1 MSLSIK
7 EGASLP
13 PTLAMAV
20 MVASV
25 HDAFKEAGYD
35 CVITAGIDGKHSAGS
50 LHYVGLALDFRSR
63 TIPSGLRQEMRDK
76 IAKRLGSAFDVVLED
91 DHYHIE
97 LQPKLPIG
105 ATA

>member
-7 EGASLP
+7 PGAVLP
-13 PTLAMAV
+13 PTLAMSV
-20 MVASV
+20 MVTSV
-25 HDAFKEAGYD
+25 YDAFKEEGYD

-63 TIPSGLRQEMRDK
+63 TIPSGERERMKTKLAE
-76 IAKRLGSAFDVVLED
+76 RLPGFDVVLEA

-97 LQPKLPIG
+97 YQPKSPIN
-105 ATA
+105 A